1 MTDDITELKCLVHYT
16 DSTINTPRVVKIH
29 YSNFTVCIRAQKAS
43 DVNFT
48 KVSGNILPWQRVV
61 DIEFYDTNKSK
72 LAYCHTSNCIKE
84 SIGSS
89 DAVPVFWNRLRVK
102 HGSLLLTRI
111 NESDDELE
119 IRVKVHL
126 NDDSARVYTFEILVV
141 NGSQETAIAS
151 LATATPTPTAIL
163 TTTPTAT
170 LAVTAT
176 ATPTETKSSSTPP
189 SWHPET
195 PTTESIRGLKSV
207 SAVLGQDWT
216 AVLIVVAVFLG
227 IVFGD

>member
-1 MTDDITELKCLVHYT
+1 MTSDLL
-16 DSTINTPRVVKIH
+16 NTAFLIL
-29 YSNFTVCIRAQKAS
+29 SGIRAQKAS

-48 KVSGNILPWQRVV
+48 KVLRNILPWQRVV
-61 DIEFYDTNKSK
+61 DIEFYDTNKRK

-126 NDDSARVYTFEILVV
+126 NDDSARVYTSEILVV
-141 NGSQETAIAS
+141 NGSQGNLLSSLSFSFKQAS
-151 LATATPTPTAIL
+151 VISMVNFDL
-163 TTTPTAT
+163 
-170 LAVTAT
+170 
-176 ATPTETKSSSTPP
+176 
-189 SWHPET
+189 
-195 PTTESIRGLKSV
+195 ESH
-207 SAVLGQDWT
+207 
-216 AVLIVVAVFLG
+216 
-227 IVFGD
+227 